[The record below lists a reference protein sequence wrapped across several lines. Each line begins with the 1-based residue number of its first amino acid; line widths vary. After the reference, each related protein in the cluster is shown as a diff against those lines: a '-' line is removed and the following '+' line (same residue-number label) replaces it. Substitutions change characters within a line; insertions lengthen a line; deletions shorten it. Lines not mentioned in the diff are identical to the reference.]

1 MESHRRSFYRTSRPA
16 RWVALLAAVLPT
28 ASRGASD
35 ESAWTPQQIGFSRA
49 VDVLRSGGDHAYA
62 IKMLDR
68 IARQG
73 DARAQ
78 VLLASLYIEGKELP
92 ADPVLAQAWLQVA
105 TSGQSYFVEDTLH
118 WAQDLLLS
126 NSTRLTGPQLIAAEA
141 LSSKMILE
149 RTQSLDNGIREAL
162 KARYTTVE
170 PTLANGRVLFN
181 DKISVSVPET
191 AGESPMFKPGYAIT
205 EARDGSAR
213 AADQNAARAC
223 TGEIEPYDQPP
234 TIAVDGNGQAG
245 PTYPTSARRL
255 GVEGRAVV
263 LIHIGRTGKVCGAS
277 IAYSTGSPLLDAAA
291 IDDMRRRQFTPALH
305 GGQPTE
311 SFVTFGMTFRIAGYK
326 FRP

>member
-1 MESHRRSFYRTSRPA
+1 MECHRRYLHWMSSPA
-16 RWVALLAAVLPT
+16 RWVALLAGVLAVATHAAP
-28 ASRGASD
+28 D
-35 ESAWTPQQIGFSRA
+35 ESDWIPQQIGFSRA
-49 VDVLRSGGDHAYA
+49 VDVLHSGGDHAYA

-92 ADPVLAQAWLQVA
+92 GDPVLAQAWLQVA

-149 RTQSLDNGIREAL
+149 RTQSLENGIREAL

-170 PTLANGRVLFN
+170 PTLSNGRVIFN
-181 DKISVSVPET
+181 EKITVRVPDT

-205 EARDGSAR
+205 EARGGSAR

-234 TIAVDGNGQAG
+234 TIAVDGKGQAG

-255 GVEGRAVV
+255 GVEGQAVV

-277 IAYSTGSPLLDAAA
+277 IVSSTGSPLLDAAA

-311 SFVTFGMTFRIAGYK
+311 SFDTFSMTFRIAGYK

>member
-1 MESHRRSFYRTSRPA
+1 MERHRRYLHWMSGPA
-16 RWVALLAAVLPT
+16 RWFALLASMLAT
-28 ASRGASD
+28 ATHAASD
-35 ESAWTPQQIGFSRA
+35 GSAWVPEQIGFSRA
-49 VDVLRSGGDHAYA
+49 VDILRSGGDHAYA
-62 IKMLDR
+62 TRMLDQ

-78 VLLASLYIEGKELP
+78 VLLASLYIEGKELQ

-126 NSTRLTGPQLIAAEA
+126 NSARLTGPQLIAAET

-149 RTQSLDNGIREAL
+149 RTQGLENGIREAL

-170 PTLANGRVLFN
+170 PTLANGRVLF
-181 DKISVSVPET
+181 DEKIFVRVPDA
-191 AGESPMFKPGYAIT
+191 AGESPLFKPGYAIT
-205 EARDGSAR
+205 EARKVSAQ
-213 AADQNAARAC
+213 AADQGAASGC
-223 TGEIEPYDQPP
+223 TGEIEPYDRPP
-234 TIAVDGNGQAG
+234 NFEVDGKGQTG
-245 PTYPTSARRL
+245 PTYPTTARRL

-263 LIHIGRTGKVCGAS
+263 LVHVGRTGKVCGAS
-277 IAYSTGSPLLDAAA
+277 IVNSTGSPLLDAAA
-291 IDDMRRRQFTPALH
+291 IDDMRRRQFAPALH

-311 SFVTFGMTFRIAGYK
+311 SFITFAMTFRIAGYK